1 MMLAGAGLF
10 ACALLLYL
18 AHRFARYPH
27 LRRMAWR
34 NVRAQGRSAA
44 LTALGLAVSTA
55 LISMTLISN
64 ASLNR
69 SAEASLERHY
79 GPIAYDA
86 PSTDQP
92 GLTGPYFEAADVE
105 RIGSGAEASAGAL
118 PVVAFV
124 SSAQKRDARSE
135 PVAVAPNVHVVGVDR
150 DAAVRFDPA
159 LATSLAE
166 APAPGEALLPKA
178 AANALGVRPGDT
190 VYLLDIANR
199 AHPFL
204 VRQAVEER
212 GLAGYRGMT
221 HAASTVLLG
230 LDDARKLTGMP
241 AGAYSNVLLTE
252 APPAGWEAIP
262 VREDAERMFK
272 EATQFLSA
280 IFGVTSANAVLI
292 GIVLIT
298 NIFKML
304 AEERRQEM
312 GILRAVGLGRKEL
325 RILLRT
331 EGLLYGF
338 FSSTLGVALG
348 LGLAYFLTETVG
360 RTLVDTFSEEAAMDF
375 GFYAEPGAL
384 MTGFAAGLL
393 IVFACVWAISR
404 KATKFSI
411 VEALQPPKPGGS
423 GRGRRSLTGIW
434 ALVLSGALAAALL
447 VVTGVPDLREELI
460 TEDRMGPVLLGTLL
474 SVPLFSLVFV
484 QLFGFLSE
492 AIIRALRRFPSLTLT
507 VRLAFRNMI
516 DGRVR
521 TGLLLFMFAA
531 VSCFVSFPLV
541 YTEAIDVML
550 SRQDP
555 KAAVGGYDLLARDA
569 RALTTEDVRS
579 GLEDAGLRLGEG
591 GYEVAV
597 VQQLMWR
604 TATGEWGEFYFKING
619 IDASYAATTD
629 LALWSRDER
638 FADDRAAW
646 RALAED
652 PNAVIV
658 AGDALSYSSG
668 GPYRVGDAYPV
679 RVGEKTIDKT
689 IIGIAHTSGYHPE
702 SFGIWLRRD
711 ALTPLAKSGNDLHAT
726 VFVKLPKDDA
736 AAMREVV
743 DALSLQSVAPVVHV
757 ANSESSYYLTGKYL
771 IGLFQAF
778 NQFALFI
785 GLTGLL
791 VVMFRL
797 VRQRRQQ
804 LGMLRAVGVSTG
816 KLYGIVLLEG
826 AFIGGFGILL
836 GFAIGTYM
844 SYIVFDALMAAD
856 LGGTLPLPWGT
867 LLLYAAGTLA
877 VAAALAG
884 FPARQALRV
893 SPSEATRYAG

>member
-1 MMLAGAGLF
+1 MMLAAAAAFSGG
-10 ACALLLYL
+10 LLLYL

-34 NVRAQGRSAA
+34 NVRAQGRSAI

-64 ASLNR
+64 ASLNH
-69 SAEASLERHY
+69 SAEASIERHF

-86 PSTDQP
+86 PSTNQP
-92 GLTGPYFEAADVE
+92 GLAGPHFEAADID
-105 RIGSGAEASAGAL
+105 RLGAADSTGML
-118 PVVAFV
+118 PIVSLV
-124 SSAQKRDARSE
+124 SSAQRRNERQE
-135 PVAVAPNVHVVGVDR
+135 PSVVAPNLYVVGADR
-150 DAAVRFDPA
+150 DAVSRFDPA
-159 LATSLAE
+159 LAPSFAE
-166 APAPGEALLPKA
+166 APAAGEALLSESA
-178 AANALGVRPGDT
+178 ARALGARAGDT
-190 VYLLDIANR
+190 VYLLDVDNR
-199 AHPFL
+199 AHPFVVL
-204 VRQAVEER
+204 RVLEER
-212 GLAGYRGMT
+212 GLVGYRGLT
-221 HAASTVLLG
+221 HADATAFISLG
-230 LDDARKLTGMP
+230 DARLLAGMP
-241 AGAYSNVLLTE
+241 AEAYTNVLLTD
-252 APPAGWEAIP
+252 AAPAGWKAFP
-262 VREDAERMFK
+262 VREEAERMFQ

-280 IFGVTSANAVLI
+280 IFGVTSVNAVLI

-338 FSSTLGVALG
+338 FASTLGVALG

-360 RTLVDTFSEEAAMDF
+360 RLLIDTFSEDAALAY
-375 GFYAEPGAL
+375 GFYPDPGAL
-384 MTGFAAGLL
+384 MTGFSAGLL

-411 VEALQPPKPGGS
+411 VEALQAPKSGERS
-423 GRGRRSLTGIW
+423 RGRGSLAGIW
-434 ALVLSGALAAALL
+434 ALVLSGALAAALI
-447 VVTGVPDLREELI
+447 VVTAVPDFRKELV

-474 SVPLFSLVFV
+474 SVPLFSLVFI
-484 QLFGFLSE
+484 QAFGYLGE
-492 AIIRALRRFPSLTLT
+492 GIIRAVRRFPSLTLT
-507 VRLAFRNMI
+507 VRLAVRNMI

-541 YTEAIDVML
+541 YNEAIDVMMK
-550 SRQDP
+550 RQDP
-555 KAAVGGYDLLARDA
+555 RAAVGGYDLLARDA
-569 RALTTEDVRS
+569 RALKTEDVHG
-579 GLEDAGLRLGEG
+579 GLTDAGLPLGEG

-597 VQQLMWR
+597 VQQLLWK
-604 TATGEWGEFYFKING
+604 TATAQWGEFSFKING
-619 IDASYAATTD
+619 IDASYAATTSV
-629 LALWSRDER
+629 ALWSRDER

-652 PNAVIV
+652 ADAVIV
-658 AGDALSYSSG
+658 SDDALAHSSG
-668 GPYRVGDAYPV
+668 GPYRVGDDYPI
-679 RVGEKTIDKT
+679 RVGEKSVTKK
-689 IIGIAHTSGYHPE
+689 IIGIARTSGFHPE

-711 ALTPLAKSGNDLHAT
+711 ALTALAKSDADLHAT

-736 AAMREVV
+736 AALRDVV

-757 ANSESSYYLTGKYL
+757 ANSENGYYLTGKYL
-771 IGLFQAF
+771 ISLFQSF

-836 GFAIGTYM
+836 GYSIGTYM
-844 SYIVFDALMAAD
+844 SFIVFDALMSAD
-856 LGGTLPLPWGT
+856 LGGRIPLPWGT
-867 LLLYAAGTLA
+867 LLLHFAGTLA
-877 VAAALAG
+877 VAAALACL
-884 FPARQALRV
+884 PARQALRV
-893 SPSEATRYAG
+893 PPSEATRYAG